1 MKSETIYT
9 IIIVALAAIGGY
21 FLAPGRELALTDIL
35 LVKFVSVAT
44 FLALAVGMLA
54 ALRGVKYNV
63 LAEVFD
69 ENNTAGAIFS
79 GLLLVAIA
87 LVIGK

>member
-9 IIIVALAAIGGY
+9 IIIVALAAIGGF
-21 FLAPGRELALTDIL
+21 FLAPGRELALTDIV

-69 ENNTAGAIFS
+69 ENNTAGAIFA
-79 GLLLVAIA
+79 GLLLVSIA
-87 LVIGK
+87 LVVGK

>member
-9 IIIVALAAIGGY
+9 IIIVLLAAVGGF
-21 FLAPGRELALTDIL
+21 FLAPGRELALTDIV

-69 ENNTAGAIFS
+69 ENNTAGAIFA
-79 GLLLVAIA
+79 GLLLVSLA
-87 LVIGK
+87 LVVGK